1 MFGQPAGGGMY
12 GQPMGGGMYGQPAS
26 GGMYGQP
33 AGPYGGMQ
41 GGAGM
46 APAGGMAPGG
56 MFGGTPQS
64 KSWLMNR
71 TTGPAFAPPPPA
83 EAAANWANH
92 AAIANSKAEGAL
104 SEILAIKQAAIS
116 KMKELDIKA
125 DRIQQDF
132 NSMRESTISD
142 LRKEAA
148 TVWHNYQEA
157 KQSTMQMLKAAETQ
171 AIAAKKLV
179 TGASDAVRVKSASF
193 AQRAVDTSFAKKV
206 PVSAAP
212 KGGAKDTKSD
222 PEVDAVLQ
230 SIRNYMAKL
239 KAGEVKVAVKT
250 VDPLAKAA
258 DSAKAESAEQSAAQ
272 MKAAEAERKA
282 AAADVI
288 KNTPA
293 DADSAKYL
301 ARLSAATIIHDGAIA
316 VDNALKLAKDSAD
329 ALVLK
334 DIEAERKIL
343 DLMREAQTL
352 NMQAAEEVSKA
363 EATVRKAIDFTNDM
377 AHKAAYAQNAAGQAM
392 AAQMA
397 QAMGFPVAPQGV
409 PSLFAPPAVAEACIP
424 SAVLAL
430 TLPRENRN
438 AFLSSCF

>member
-1 MFGQPAGGGMY
+1 MVLNFDHDVFADSACHVTSCFDSHKEAHHDEHTSSSFPWGAGGGMFGQPAGGGMY

-250 VDPLAKAA
+250 PLLPVMLLSVPPVTLM
-258 DSAKAESAEQSAAQ
+258 SASTKSLTLVSTAESV
-272 MKAAEAERKA
+272 
-282 AAADVI
+282 AD
-288 KNTPA
+288 
-293 DADSAKYL
+293 L
-301 ARLSAATIIHDGAIA
+301 
-316 VDNALKLAKDSAD
+316 
-329 ALVLK
+329 
-334 DIEAERKIL
+334 E
-343 DLMREAQTL
+343 
-352 NMQAAEEVSKA
+352 
-363 EATVRKAIDFTNDM
+363 TVKVTS
-377 AHKAAYAQNAAGQAM
+377 
-392 AAQMA
+392 
-397 QAMGFPVAPQGV
+397 VV
-409 PSLFAPPAVAEACIP
+409 
-424 SAVLAL
+424 
-430 TLPRENRN
+430 
-438 AFLSSCF
+438 